1 MRKWEWFSVCLFVF
15 LISCLDY
22 HFCYFFSEAV
32 ISTRINHEIQLKQL
46 EETVVMKSQ
55 PPSFSGPTIWTKVQ
69 KPLKETCLEMIKRLY
84 DFVDVLV

>member
-1 MRKWEWFSVCLFVF
+1 MGVVFCLFVCF
-15 LISCLDY
+15 FNKLFGLS
-22 HFCYFFSEAV
+22 FCYFFSEAV

>member
-1 MRKWEWFSVCLFVF
+1 MGVVFCLFVVFF
-15 LISCLDY
+15 LVSCLDC
-22 HFCYFFSEAV
+22 HFCYFFPEAV
-32 ISTRINHEIQLKQL
+32 ISTRTNHEIQLKQL

-69 KPLKETCLEMIKRLY
+69 KPLKETHLEMIKRLY